1 MLTQKQA
8 SPFKNKSPS
17 AMRQPEQRGCKCWQS
32 TTIIPLTSRHFASN
46 RKILWSI
53 ISEFCPLGFW
63 YVNALQQKPKKTP
76 ENRSFPGKRITFLS
90 LAELRCATGGFEA
103 VFKQYFCLFLCIYKA
118 FRALSC
124 CFPLRVNPSI
134 YRLFSIVMRLKSL
147 VYYRCQFPR
156 FIILNLCVNVHRH
169 LAVLV
174 TG

>member
-1 MLTQKQA
+1 MTRRGTLAPPYSGLPDPRRAGPMWPAARQAQKV
-8 SPFKNKSPS
+8 PKNKGSCRSRSLCRKQGINS
-17 AMRQPEQRGCKCWQS
+17 A
-32 TTIIPLTSRHFASN
+32 
-46 RKILWSI
+46 
-53 ISEFCPLGFW
+53 LG
-63 YVNALQQKPKKTP
+63 
-76 ENRSFPGKRITFLS
+76 
-90 LAELRCATGGFEA
+90 ELRSAAGGLQT
-103 VFKQYFCLFLCIYKA
+103 VLKQYFCLFPCIYKA

-134 YRLFSIVMRLKSL
+134 YRLFYIVMRLKSL